1 MRQAPIAMG
10 WAACVALVA
19 AAVGAPRG
27 ASAQDTDY
35 RRSTYASTTK
45 GPQYGFSEGEL
56 RARKLARGFANVT
69 LAVAE
74 IPNQGFR
81 EAYRTSP
88 VTGFVIGAGKGVYK
102 GLKRFVI
109 GFWEM
114 ATFYAPLENKY
125 EPYIEPEVVFMEY
138 IY

>member
-1 MRQAPIAMG
+1 MRQAPIAMC
-10 WAACVALVA
+10 WAAGLALA
-19 AAVGAPRG
+19 LATAGAPGR
-27 ASAQDTDY
+27 ASAQDADY
-35 RRSTYASTTK
+35 RRPTYASTTK
-45 GPQYGFSEGEL
+45 GPQYAYSEGEL

-125 EPYIEPEVVFMEY
+125 QPYIEPEVVFMEY